1 MAINVLADTSSKIPF
16 SVSEVNIFVLTY
28 ENTGKMMGSK
38 NKKNKQKHMYLKS
51 VCNRTLL

>member
-16 SVSEVNIFVLTY
+16 SVSEVSIFALTY

-38 NKKNKQKHMYLKS
+38 NKKTNKGI
-51 VCNRTLL
+51 CT